1 MPSNNVSKRHFICH
15 QIKAMANEL
24 DHFMGKI
31 ETVQLWMPTVIQLV
45 LSVEIIRS
53 PIQLNTFLVVQW
65 RFTNRILFDEL
76 AITTWRSFHI
86 LVRIFWTR
94 FYLANDLPTPSLLFF
109 YFSYICWSR
118 FWYVRKAIHQGTGT
132 VSITL
137 LIKTLRQR
145 NSWSNESKTLR
156 RRLFLLLGRISR
168 CCPSL
173 STVLSHHNSG
183 NCSCLFFSR
192 RRL

>member
-94 FYLANDLPTPSLLFF
+94 FYLANDLPTRSLLFI

-118 FWYVRKAIHQGTGT
+118 LVCQKSHPPGHGNRIHHVTYKN
-132 VSITL
+132 IT
-137 LIKTLRQR
+137 
-145 NSWSNESKTLR
+145 
-156 RRLFLLLGRISR
+156 
-168 CCPSL
+168 
-173 STVLSHHNSG
+173 STEFVI
-183 NCSCLFFSR
+183 
-192 RRL
+192 